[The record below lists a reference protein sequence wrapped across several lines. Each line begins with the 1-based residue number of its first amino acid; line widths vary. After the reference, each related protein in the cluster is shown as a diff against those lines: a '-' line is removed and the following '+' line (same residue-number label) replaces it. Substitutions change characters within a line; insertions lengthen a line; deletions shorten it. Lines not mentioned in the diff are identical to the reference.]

1 MFRLILPSLPLIT
14 VTAGS
19 ANSGS
24 RTRER
29 FRSAGSALLS
39 AVDKLWS
46 VLGFF
51 GFSADGFA
59 VAVDTSVVVATAV
72 LDTDSCG
79 G

>member
-1 MFRLILPSLPLIT
+1 MFRLLLPLIT

-29 FRSAGSALLS
+29 FRSADSALLS
-39 AVDKLWS
+39 MVDKHWS

-51 GFSADGFA
+51 GFSADVFA
-59 VAVDTSVVVATAV
+59 VAVDTGVVATAV
-72 LDTDSCG
+72 LDPDCCDG
-79 G
+79 

>member
-1 MFRLILPSLPLIT
+1 MFRLILHPLPLIT

-24 RTRER
+24 RIRER

-39 AVDKLWS
+39 VVGKLWS

-59 VAVDTSVVVATAV
+59 VAVDTAVVASAV
-72 LDTDSCG
+72 LDPDCCDG
-79 G
+79 

>member
-1 MFRLILPSLPLIT
+1 MFRLISPPIT

-29 FRSAGSALLS
+29 FRSAASALLS

-51 GFSADGFA
+51 GFSAEADA
-59 VAVDTSVVVATAV
+59 VAVDTAVVATAV
-72 LDTDSCG
+72 LDPDCCDG
-79 G
+79 